1 MRFSMRGSLSEPSG
15 LESSLGSRGG
25 CDLVIAGVAVRRVG
39 AGCEYEVLGAGVWT
53 GGMSRCG

>member
-1 MRFSMRGSLSEPSG
+1 MRGSLSVPSG

-25 CDLVIAGVAVRRVG
+25 CDLVIAGVTVRRAG